1 MPTPYPIE
9 LRARVVASI
18 EEEKLS
24 FRDTAERFA
33 VSLRWVVTL
42 LRRWRQE
49 QTLVPRPHAGGR
61 DRKIHPAAEGWL
73 TTWLD
78 AEPDLTQEQLCER
91 LAEHG
96 VEVDRSVISRTLER
110 LGWTRKK
117 KRWSRPSGSAP
128 KSSGPAPRGSS
139 SRSLRSTPST

>member
-24 FRDTAERFA
+24 FRETAERFA

-91 LAEHG
+91 LAEPGRRPLNRFILSHSAREQ
-96 VEVDRSVISRTLER
+96 VEQVVIVPARLLLLSTHASVGGCVSFEQH
-110 LGWTRKK
+110 
-117 KRWSRPSGSAP
+117 
-128 KSSGPAPRGSS
+128 
-139 SRSLRSTPST
+139 